1 MISINGNINI
11 KQLSMITSK
20 SINVDLTKLLHDKI
34 RLMTKLSM
42 SKYEI
47 DNLPYYEFE
56 YLLNEIESIEFVNDY
71 KRKQRIKKLNSL

>member
-42 SKYEI
+42 SKCEI

-56 YLLNEIESIEFVNDY
+56 YLLNELESIEFVNDY

>member
-20 SINVDLTKLLHDKI
+20 SINVDLTKLLHGKI
-34 RLMTKLSM
+34 LLLTKLHM

-56 YLLNEIESIEFVNDY
+56 YLLNELESIEFVNDY